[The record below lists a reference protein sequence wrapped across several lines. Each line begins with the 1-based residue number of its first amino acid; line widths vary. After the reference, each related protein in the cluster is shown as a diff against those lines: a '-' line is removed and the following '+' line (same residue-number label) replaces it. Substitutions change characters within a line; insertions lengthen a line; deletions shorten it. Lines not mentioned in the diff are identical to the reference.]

1 MGIWDPYVA
10 LSLFQGKLLSTK
22 TMPWVGIFQLTR
34 AVSQKARVIHI
45 ETFPELWTLL
55 DLAFVLILAGDAVS
69 MLSFVG

>member
-1 MGIWDPYVA
+1 
-10 LSLFQGKLLSTK
+10 
-22 TMPWVGIFQLTR
+22 MPWVGIFQLTR